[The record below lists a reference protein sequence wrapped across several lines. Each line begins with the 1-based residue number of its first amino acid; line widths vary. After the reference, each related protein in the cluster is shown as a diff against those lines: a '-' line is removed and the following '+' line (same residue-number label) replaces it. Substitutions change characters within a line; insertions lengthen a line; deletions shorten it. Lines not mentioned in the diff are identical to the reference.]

1 MTVMSDSVGTKKLF
15 AMLFAK
21 GPHTP
26 NSRMSAVSTTGCL
39 PDLNT
44 GHCLAENINP
54 SKLRSGKRDRATVE
68 ALRQKQ
74 LRQAET
80 S

>member
-1 MTVMSDSVGTKKLF
+1 MTVTSESVGMKKLF

-26 NSRMSAVSTTGCL
+26 HSRMSVVSPTGCL

-44 GHCLAENINP
+44 GHCLADNINP
-54 SKLRSGKRDRATVE
+54 SKLRSGKRDRATVA
-68 ALRQKQ
+68 ALRQER